1 MTLDLFDV
9 SFLVTVQQVDSV
21 QNKAIDLVK
30 VVSVDKLK
38 TIQVDLV

>member
-38 TIQVDLV
+38 NIQVDLV